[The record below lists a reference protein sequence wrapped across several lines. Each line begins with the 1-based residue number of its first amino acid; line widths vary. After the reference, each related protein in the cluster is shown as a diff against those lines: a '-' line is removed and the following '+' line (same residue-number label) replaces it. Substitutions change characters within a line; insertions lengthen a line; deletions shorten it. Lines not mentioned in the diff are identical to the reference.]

1 MSLFDFPRINIAGT
15 VTLNPGTANN
25 DDYAGSVT
33 FPSGPNAGQTLALI
47 DSKLVQ
53 PRTYGMSD
61 AEFIAWVQTAQPF
74 NPPVGGQPQ
83 QIIPAEWNYYG
94 DMSSNVDSGMA
105 SVIGVQTAPGQ
116 LYTAPDPKFP
126 VTALIGSP
134 LTYYGGITDVN
145 SEGSPPATQF
155 FIEQLTLM
163 NGTAIA
169 VQGPA
174 SKGACQW
181 INFYRNVNNV
191 ADAGAGGYMYH
202 TILKSQC
209 GGNFNIPGFE
219 DPAIIGAIFRY
230 YLYNIIQP
238 ITDNEGLENLY
249 KNKQQNAA
257 TLQFV
262 ATIAPLY
269 VSEAITT
276 GPVGRL
282 LVAPPPTISTAPLTT
297 NNGGGTIALAPAVL
311 YRNGNQISVEFVG
324 TFPDNYQPPSN
335 DKYDFGPVALWVDG
349 AGTSAQIGAV
359 NYTDTNGGNERGWL
373 FDFDITNNAKAQTA
387 LGDPAA
393 VFRLTSDKYGKVLHE
408 TDYFVVSNQQA
419 IYAEQNGA
427 HDSFMNQGT
436 YEAATVS
443 VYQYGNLLPASAC
456 PPITVWSYSTVPLQ
470 TPGAVVEV
478 TNAFGPGAPLT
489 VDVSL
494 PGNFTFTFTVGNQPP
509 PPSSYAG
516 FLNPPFTTLTNA
528 PQICLR
534 VLPNNE
540 DFSQYY
546 VDPSSPEPVGNDSL
560 TFDVVFAKVLR
571 TYYLLYPAMNAVF
584 DLSSEAQ
591 VGARAKGVIARTD
604 PSLWMS
610 IHYMP
615 RTRDMSA
622 SRRTLLQ
629 AWCRKVLA
637 KLPARTSE
645 APSRAGSSSR

>member
-1 MSLFDFPRINIAGT
+1 MSLFDFPRINIKGT

-61 AEFIAWVQTAQPF
+61 ADFINWVQNPQPF
-74 NPPVGGQPQ
+74 NPPVNGQPQ

-105 SVIGVQTAPGQ
+105 TVIGVQTAPGK
-116 LYTAPDPKFP
+116 LYTAPDSSVPA
-126 VTALIGSP
+126 TSLIGSE
-134 LTYYGGITDVN
+134 LSYYGGITDVN

-163 NGTAIA
+163 NGTSIA
-169 VQGPA
+169 LQGPA

-202 TILKSQC
+202 VVLKSQC

-219 DPAIIGAIFRY
+219 DPSIIGAIFRY

-238 ITDNEGLENLY
+238 ITSNDGLQKLY
-249 KNKQQNAA
+249 KNQEQNAA

-269 VSEAITT
+269 GEEAITT

-282 LVAPPPTISTAPLTT
+282 LVAPPPTISTAPLTN

-311 YRNGNQISVEFVG
+311 QHNGDLVSVEFVG
-324 TFPDNYQPPSN
+324 TFPDNYQPPTN
-335 DKYDFGPVALWVDG
+335 DKYDFGGVTLMVDG
-349 AGTSAQIGAV
+349 AGTSATIGSV
-359 NYTDTNGGNERGWL
+359 NYTDTNGGDQCGWL
-373 FDFDITNNAKAQTA
+373 FDFDISKNAAAQKA

-393 VFRLTSDKYGKVLHE
+393 TFRLASAKYGNVLNE
-408 TDYFVVSNQQA
+408 SAYFVVSNQQA
-419 IYAEQNGA
+419 MYAEQHGPG
-427 HDSFMNQGT
+427 DSFFNQGS
-436 YEAATVS
+436 YEPATVS
-443 VYQYGNLLPASAC
+443 VYQYGKLLPAGKC
-456 PPITVWSYSTVPLQ
+456 PPLTVWSYSTVPLQ
-470 TPGAVVEV
+470 TPGALVKVAS
-478 TNAFGPGAPLT
+478 NFNPGDPLT
-489 VDVSL
+489 VDTSL

-534 VLPNNE
+534 VLPNDE

-546 VDPSSPEPVGNDSL
+546 VDPTSPQPIGNSQL
-560 TFDVVFAKVLR
+560 TFDIVFAKVLR
-571 TYYLLYPAMNAVF
+571 TYYLLYPTMNSII
-584 DLSSEAQ
+584 DLSSETA
-591 VGARAKGVIARTD
+591 VAAAAGGIIARTD
-604 PSLWMS
+604 PSIWMS

-629 AWCRKVLA
+629 AWCRTKVP
-637 KLPARTSE
+637 K
-645 APSRAGSSSR
+645 APS

>member
-1 MSLFDFPRINIAGT
+1 MSLFDFPRINIQGT

-33 FPSGPNAGQTLALI
+33 FPAGPNEGQTLALI
-47 DSKLVQ
+47 NSKLVQ

-61 AEFIAWVQTAQPF
+61 ADFIAWVQKAQPF
-74 NPPVGGQPQ
+74 NPPVNGQPQ

-94 DMSSNVDSGMA
+94 DMSSSVDTGMA
-105 SVIGVQTAPGQ
+105 KVIGVQTAPGQ
-116 LYTAPDPKFP
+116 LYTKPDPNVP
-126 VTALIGSP
+126 ATSLIGSG

-163 NGTAIA
+163 NGSAIA
-169 VQGPA
+169 LQGPA

-202 TILKSQC
+202 VILKSQC

-219 DPAIIGAIFRY
+219 DPSIIGAIFRY
-230 YLYNIIQP
+230 YLYNIVQP
-238 ITDNEGLENLY
+238 IRGNYCLEKMY
-249 KNKQQNAA
+249 EDQKQNAA

-269 VSEAITT
+269 GDETITT

-282 LVAPPPTISTAPLTT
+282 LVAPPPSIPTAPLTY

-311 YRNGNQISVEFVG
+311 KHDGNQISVEFVG
-324 TFPDNYQPPSN
+324 TFPDIAQGSAN
-335 DKYDFGPVALWVDG
+335 DKFDFGAVTLMVDG
-349 AGTSAQIGAV
+349 GGTSAAIGPV
-359 NYTDTNGGNERGWL
+359 GYTDTAGGNQRGWL
-373 FDFDITNNAKAQTA
+373 FDFDISNNAEAQKALA
-387 LGDPAA
+387 DPAA
-393 VFRLTSDKYGKVLHE
+393 TFRLASAAYGDVLSE
-408 TDYFVVSNQQA
+408 AAYFVVSNQQA
-419 IYAEQNGA
+419 MYAEQNGA
-427 HDSFMNQGT
+427 GDSFFNQGA
-436 YEAATVS
+436 YEPATVS
-443 VYQYGNLLPASAC
+443 VYQYGKLLPAGTC
-456 PPITVWSYSTVPLQ
+456 PPLTVWSYSTVPLQ
-470 TPGAVVEV
+470 TPGDVVQV
-478 TNAFGPGAPLT
+478 ATNFNPGDPLT
-489 VDVSL
+489 VDTSL

-509 PPSSYAG
+509 PPPSYAA

-534 VLPNNE
+534 VLPNDE

-546 VDPSSPEPVGNDSL
+546 VDPASPEPVGNDKL
-560 TFDVVFAKVLR
+560 TFDVVFARVLR
-571 TYYLLYPAMNAVF
+571 TYYLLYPAMNAII
-584 DLSSEAQ
+584 DLSSESA
-591 VGARAKGVIARTD
+591 VAAAAEGIIARTD
-604 PSLWMS
+604 PSIWMS

-629 AWCRKVLA
+629 AWCRKVLSQGGN
-637 KLPARTSE
+637 KKARAE
-645 APSRAGSSSR
+645 ARA

>member
-33 FPSGPNAGQTLALI
+33 FPSGPDAGQTLALI
-47 DSKLVQ
+47 DSKVVR

-74 NPPVGGQPQ
+74 NPPVGGEPQ

-94 DMSSNVDSGMA
+94 DMSSNVGDGMA
-105 SVIGVQTAPGQ
+105 SVIGVVTGPGQ
-116 LYTAPDPKFP
+116 LYTTPDPNVP
-126 VTALIGSP
+126 ATALIGSP

-163 NGTAIA
+163 NGAAIA
-169 VQGPA
+169 LQGPA

-181 INFYRNVNNV
+181 INFYRNVNNT

-202 TILKSQC
+202 VILKSQC
-209 GGNFNIPGFE
+209 GGNFNVPGFE
-219 DPAIIGAIFRY
+219 DPAITGAIFRY

-238 ITDNEGLENLY
+238 ITDNAGLENLY
-249 KNKQQNAA
+249 ANKQQNAA

-269 VSEAITT
+269 GDEVITT
-276 GPVGRL
+276 GPIGRL
-282 LVAPPPTISTAPLTT
+282 LVAPPPTISTAPLTN
-297 NNGGGTIALAPAVL
+297 NNGNNGMIALAPAVL
-311 YRNGNQISVEFVG
+311 YQNGNQISVEFVG

-349 AGTSAQIGAV
+349 AGTSAQIGPV
-359 NYTDTNGGNERGWL
+359 DYTDTAGGNQCGWL
-373 FDFDITNNAKAQTA
+373 FDFDISNNAAAQAA

-393 VFRLTSDKYGKVLHE
+393 TFRLAGDNGNVLNE

-419 IYAEQNGA
+419 MYAEQNGA
-427 HDSFMNQGT
+427 GDSFFNQGAD
-436 YEAATVS
+436 EPATVS
-443 VYQYGNLLPASAC
+443 VLQYGNFLPVGTC

-470 TPGAVVEV
+470 TPGAVVQV
-478 TNAFGPGAPLT
+478 ATNFNPGDPLT
-489 VDVSL
+489 VDTSL

-509 PPSSYAG
+509 PPPTYAG

-528 PQICLR
+528 PQVCLR
-534 VLPNNE
+534 VLPNDE

-560 TFDVVFAKVLR
+560 TFDVVFDKVLR
-571 TYYLLYPAMNAVF
+571 TYYLLYPAMNAIF
-584 DLSSEAQ
+584 DLSSETA
-591 VGARAKGVIARTD
+591 VGARAQGVIARTD
-604 PSLWMS
+604 PSIWMS
-610 IHYMP
+610 VNYMP

-637 KLPARTSE
+637 KRPAISPATT
-645 APSRAGSSSR
+645 RAGSSSR

>member
-61 AEFIAWVQTAQPF
+61 ADFIAWVQKAQPF
-74 NPPVGGQPQ
+74 NPPVNGQPQ
-83 QIIPAEWNYYG
+83 QIVPAEWNYYG
-94 DMSSNVDSGMA
+94 DMSSNVDTGA
-105 SVIGVQTAPGQ
+105 ATVIGVQTGPTT
-116 LYTAPDPKFP
+116 LYTAPDPSVP
-126 VTALIGSP
+126 ATALIGSG
-134 LTYYGGITDVN
+134 LTYSGGITDVN

-155 FIEQLTLM
+155 FIEQLTLL
-163 NGTAIA
+163 NGSAIA
-169 VQGPA
+169 LQGPA

-202 TILKSQC
+202 VILKSQC

-219 DPAIIGAIFRY
+219 DPAITGAIFRY

-238 ITDNEGLENLY
+238 ITSNEGLEKLY
-249 KNKQQNAA
+249 ANQQQNAA

-269 VSEAITT
+269 GSETITT

-282 LVAPPPTISTAPLTT
+282 LVAPPPTISTAPLTN

-311 YRNGNQISVEFVG
+311 RQNKNQISVELVG
-324 TFPDNYQPPSN
+324 TFPDNYQPPAN

-349 AGTSAQIGAV
+349 GGTSAQVGSV
-359 NYTDTNGGNERGWL
+359 DYTDTNGGNQRGWL
-373 FDFDITNNAKAQTA
+373 FDFDISNNGDAQKALT
-387 LGDPAA
+387 DSAA
-393 VFRLTSDKYGKVLHE
+393 TFRLTSDTYGNVLSE
-408 TDYFVVSNQQA
+408 TAYFVVSNQQA
-419 IYAEQNGA
+419 MYAEQYGPG
-427 HDSFMNQGT
+427 DSFRNQGT
-436 YEAATVS
+436 NEPATVS
-443 VYQYGNLLPASAC
+443 VYQYGNLLPPSTC
-456 PPITVWSYSTVPLQ
+456 PPLTVWSYSTVPLQ
-470 TPGAVVEV
+470 TPGALVEV
-478 TNAFGPGAPLT
+478 ATNFAPGDPLT
-489 VDVSL
+489 VDTSL
-494 PGNFTFTFTVGNQPP
+494 PGNFTFTFTVGDQTP
-509 PPSSYAG
+509 PPSSYAA
-516 FLNPPFTTLTNA
+516 FLSPPFTTLTNA

-534 VLPNNE
+534 VLPNDE

-560 TFDVVFAKVLR
+560 TFDVVFTKVLR
-571 TYYLLYPAMNAVF
+571 TYYLLYPTMNAIIN
-584 DLSSEAQ
+584 LSSEVA
-591 VGARAKGVIARTD
+591 VGRSANGVIARTD
-604 PSLWMS
+604 PSIWMS
-610 IHYMP
+610 VNYMP

-629 AWCRKVLA
+629 AWCRKVLS
-637 KLPARTSE
+637 KGLWDIKSSGEFNR
-645 APSRAGSSSR
+645 SRR

>member
-1 MSLFDFPRINIAGT
+1 MSLFDFPRINIKGT

-33 FPSGPNAGQTLALI
+33 FPPGPNEGETLALI

-61 AEFIAWVQTAQPF
+61 ADFIAWVQKAHPF
-74 NPPVGGQPQ
+74 IPSGGGKPQ

-94 DMSSNVDSGMA
+94 DMSSNVGDNMA
-105 SVIGVQTAPGQ
+105 TVIGVQTAPGQ
-116 LYTAPDPKFP
+116 LYTAPDPKVP
-126 VTALIGSP
+126 VSALIGSE
-134 LTYYGGITDVN
+134 LQYSGGITDVN

-155 FIEQLTLM
+155 FVEQLTLM

-169 VQGPA
+169 LQGPA

-181 INFYRNVNNV
+181 INFYRNVNNT

-202 TILKSQC
+202 VMLKSQC

-219 DPAIIGAIFRY
+219 DPLIIGAIFRY

-238 ITDNEGLENLY
+238 VTDNAALEKLY
-249 KNKQQNAA
+249 ENQQQNAA

-262 ATIAPLY
+262 ATIAPLFEN
-269 VSEAITT
+269 EAITT

-282 LVAPPPTISTAPLTT
+282 LVAPPPSISTAPLTN
-297 NNGGGTIALAPAVL
+297 NNGNGTIALAPAVL
-311 YRNGNQISVEFVG
+311 LQVKNRISVDFIG
-324 TFPDNYQPPSN
+324 TFPDHYKPNLQPPTN
-335 DKYDFGPVALWVDG
+335 EKYKFGDVTLMVNGLGLSVPVGLVPYA
-349 AGTSAQIGAV
+349 
-359 NYTDTNGGNERGWL
+359 DTTGGDQRGWL
-373 FDFDITNNAKAQTA
+373 FDFDISNNFDARQALTDPVATFSLASAQVNA
-387 LGDPAA
+387 N
-393 VFRLTSDKYGKVLHE
+393 VLNE

-419 IYAEQNGA
+419 MYAEQHGPG
-427 HDSFMNQGT
+427 DSFFNQGAC
-436 YEAATVS
+436 EMATVS
-443 VYQYGNLLPASAC
+443 VYQYGKPLPAGTC

-470 TPGAVVEV
+470 TPGALVQVA
-478 TNAFGPGAPLT
+478 TNFNPGDPLT
-489 VDVSL
+489 VDTSL

-509 PPSSYAG
+509 PPSSYSA

-534 VLPNNE
+534 VLPNDE

-546 VDPSSPEPVGNDSL
+546 VDPTSPEPVGNGSL

-571 TYYLLYPAMNAVF
+571 TYYLLYPVMNSYI
-584 DLSSEAQ
+584 DLSSESA
-591 VGARAKGVIARTD
+591 VGDNAKFIIARTD
-604 PSLWMS
+604 PSIWMS
-610 IHYMP
+610 VNYMP

-629 AWCRKVLA
+629 AWCRAVPPKY
-637 KLPARTSE
+637 
-645 APSRAGSSSR
+645 